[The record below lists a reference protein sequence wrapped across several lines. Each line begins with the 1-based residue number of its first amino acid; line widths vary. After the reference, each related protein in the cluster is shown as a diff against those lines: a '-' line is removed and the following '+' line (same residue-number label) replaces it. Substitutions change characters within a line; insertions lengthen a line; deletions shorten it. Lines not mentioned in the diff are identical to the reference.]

1 MNTLRFIVFILFF
14 YFPKAQ
20 YASEAMHIVEHEMGY
35 GARSLSMGG
44 AFTALGDGPSG
55 MYWNPAGLADI
66 KNGSVYF
73 ESYNM
78 YHNNNTSYLGES
90 QANPFDISRV
100 NGLGAVLPI
109 PTIRGSLVFG
119 IGFNRIHHYD
129 ALMSFS
135 GFSNFKNG
143 LEFPIFAD
151 GELFYYTFEHGVQ
164 RYEKIMSNGA
174 RDQLTFSF
182 GIALSPNLAGGM
194 SISRM
199 NGLENYDFEFL
210 QSDIADN
217 FQEFPADFQSY
228 ELFQSLK
235 TKTNAW
241 KIRGGLKYIYSPFQF
256 GLSIALP
263 YNVNVD
269 EVHATQ
275 ERLIF
280 DNAFKE
286 DTIEVAR
293 YDYKVKMPS
302 TIDFGAALVT
312 DFNFSLSV
320 GFRIQDWSQMQF
332 DLIDFVVGSDEY
344 NSLNEENR
352 IINEEY
358 TIVSQLRFGGEYLVP
373 LSENFGVSARFGSAF
388 IPSPKLS
395 DARDTRI
402 SSFGLG
408 IPIQKRIMLDIA
420 YLYTFH
426 KKTSNDSY
434 APSDV
439 IEEIHKSQILFN
451 LSYLF

>member
-78 YHNNNTSYLGES
+78 YHNNNTSYLGEL

-135 GFSNFKNG
+135 GYSNFKNG

-151 GELFYYTFEHGVQ
+151 GELFYYTFERGVQ

-332 DLIDFVVGSDEY
+332 DLIDWSAKELHLPLGASRKVA
-344 NSLNEENR
+344 
-352 IINEEY
+352 
-358 TIVSQLRFGGEYLVP
+358 YLV
-373 LSENFGVSARFGSAF
+373 A
-388 IPSPKLS
+388 K
-395 DARDTRI
+395 DTEREDVAAWEATPNREAQPA
-402 SSFGLG
+402 SL
-408 IPIQKRIMLDIA
+408 K
-420 YLYTFH
+420 
-426 KKTSNDSY
+426 
-434 APSDV
+434 APSDAV
-439 IEEIHKSQILFN
+439 DADLSVRTADKVGFLAAKSPLPPTTLGN
-451 LSYLF
+451 LVKRWRTRGQSASDLTPEMRPTGSAAGNTGRAKR